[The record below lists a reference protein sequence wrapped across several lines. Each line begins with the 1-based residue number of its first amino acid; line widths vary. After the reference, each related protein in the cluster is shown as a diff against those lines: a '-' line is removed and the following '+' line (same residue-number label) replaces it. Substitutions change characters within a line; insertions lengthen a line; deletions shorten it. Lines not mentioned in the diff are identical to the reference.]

1 MNKDLESIT
10 KRVCKRIMLF
20 NPDRSMQALEVFF
33 LQKHGPITD
42 LPLTLFRVGRPRRPL
57 TVFSMQLL
65 QT

>member
-1 MNKDLESIT
+1 M
-10 KRVCKRIMLF
+10 MLF
-20 NPDRSMQALEVFF
+20 NPDRSMQALEVLF

-42 LPLTLFRVGRPRRPL
+42 LPLTLFRVRRPRRPL

>member
-1 MNKDLESIT
+1 
-10 KRVCKRIMLF
+10 MLF

-33 LQKHGPITD
+33 LQKHGPIAD